1 MKEKFHKF
9 IEKSGVFAQKA
20 ADAIARTVV
29 KKRLWFVIAFGV
41 LFIAGI
47 VGYFFVNTNYD
58 STSYLPD
65 DSEVK
70 QGLSTMYDEFGE
82 GGNASVMI
90 TKTENKKKVSVSYAD
105 AAEFKSKMLKEDG
118 IANIL
123 WLDDLFGGITKD
135 FSDAY
140 TQSEY
145 AECILLL
152 LNIAENLNLSDLA
165 ENPILKPIIEN
176 IDLSNPSSLESLISN
191 PIFRDFIWNYI
202 GDSYESE
209 LASGNYSFDSEK
221 GKQIIIS
228 MATDLLTSE
237 LLPGTDAGSFSVSE
251 VETMLEEF
259 KSSLDMFYAADSE
272 GNYSPLYQV
281 TFTGSDYA
289 DETMKAIDNIRSLA
303 DKEGYGVHLSGNAAT
318 TYNSIDCVETQ
329 TMYALIAVGIVV
341 LVILFMFT
349 TSFWEPVLY
358 LIAIGVAV
366 IINMGSNV
374 IMGSVS
380 YLTSG
385 VAGILQLA
393 LSMDYSIFLLTRFK
407 QEKEK
412 TPDVEQAMINAI
424 KASLSPINASS
435 LTTIASFIALMFMS
449 YTIGLDMG
457 IVFTKGVIFSLL
469 SVFMLLPGLAIYTN
483 KLIVKTEHRNFKF
496 TFRKSTG
503 VILKWRK
510 VISGIML
517 VVIVLGAV
525 GQNFMQFGYGDT
537 ATFGSEGSLIYEDK
551 KEIEG
556 VFGSQNQL
564 AVLIKKEVAERS
576 VTTEDG
582 KETTL
587 ESVLTNKLAEKEYII
602 TAQSK
607 SVIDESGMS
616 GILPDVFLKQ
626 FDNGGEYRRMVTYL
640 DLPEEGKETEKAI
653 SEIRAIF
660 SENGVNK
667 GEYYLLGGSS
677 SAIEI
682 KDIVTVDYTVI
693 TWVSIVLVMII
704 LFITFRSAIL
714 PLLLVFVIQGSV
726 WISMSISVLTGDT
739 LVFIGYMIVSAVML
753 GATIDYGIL
762 LTSNYLEARK
772 NEGKN
777 DAMKKAVAKSSR
789 AILTSSIILCCAG
802 AVIAIMSTMPAIVV
816 FGELIART
824 AATSLVLVFILL
836 PCLLTLFDK
845 WIAKTTLGGAK
856 FFKEEES
863 QKAVADGATGTVSVN
878 TDTPISEE
886 NQSEEIKANVTG
898 EENDTTA
905 PGTLSG
911 VKSDGT
917 NEEADDKDE
926 KEINTG
932 SAEDKDERDEAA
944 ASKDT
949 E

>member
-90 TKTENKKKVSVSYAD
+90 TKTESKKKVSVSYAD

-152 LNIAENLNLSDLA
+152 LNIAENLNLTDLA
-165 ENPILKPIIEN
+165 EYLKPIIGS
-176 IDLSNPSSLESLISN
+176 IDLSNPTSLINLISN
-191 PIFRDFIWNYI
+191 PIFWSLI

-221 GKQIIIS
+221 GKKIVIS
-228 MATDLLTSE
+228 MATDLLTSG
-237 LLPGTDAGSFSVSE
+237 LLSGTDAGSFSVSE

-259 KSSLDMFYAADSE
+259 KSSLDMFYAADSD

-424 KASLSPINASS
+424 KASLSPISASS

-483 KLIVKTEHRNFKF
+483 KLIVKTEHRSFKS

-537 ATFGSEGSLIYEDK
+537 ATFGSEGSLIHEDK
-551 KEIEG
+551 EEIED

-626 FDNGGEYRRMVTYL
+626 FDNGGKYRRMVTYL

-789 AILTSSIILCCAG
+789 AILTSSMILCCAG
-802 AVIAIMSTMPAIVV
+802 VVIAMMSTMPAIVV

-863 QKAVADGATGTVSVN
+863 QKAVADGATGTVNIN

-905 PGTLSG
+905 PETVST